1 MLDMQIRRLD
11 LNLQPRLGDDARV
24 EGLLTIPGMGTF
36 IAIALVL
43 ELGDLQRYL
52 PKRGKTWGPS
62 GTSALSLA
70 RRKSSCRLTR
80 CLGTCALASR
90 ATIPD

>member
-52 PKRGKTWGPS
+52 PTRGKT
-62 GTSALSLA
+62 
-70 RRKSSCRLTR
+70 
-80 CLGTCALASR
+80 
-90 ATIPD
+90 

>member
-24 EGLLTIPGMGTF
+24 KRLLTIPGMGTF

-52 PKRGKTWGPS
+52 PKRGKT
-62 GTSALSLA
+62 
-70 RRKSSCRLTR
+70 
-80 CLGTCALASR
+80 
-90 ATIPD
+90 

>member
-52 PKRGKTWGPS
+52 PKRGKT
-62 GTSALSLA
+62 
-70 RRKSSCRLTR
+70 
-80 CLGTCALASR
+80 
-90 ATIPD
+90 

>member
-24 EGLLTIPGMGTF
+24 ERLLTIPGMGTF
-36 IAIALVL
+36 SAIVLVL

-52 PKRGKTWGPS
+52 PKRGKT
-62 GTSALSLA
+62 
-70 RRKSSCRLTR
+70 
-80 CLGTCALASR
+80 
-90 ATIPD
+90 

>member
-52 PKRGKTWGPS
+52 PKRRKT
-62 GTSALSLA
+62 
-70 RRKSSCRLTR
+70 
-80 CLGTCALASR
+80 
-90 ATIPD
+90 